1 MAGSAG
7 VKCKSVYGDE
17 TRRTGEYTAV
27 NMLRTKEHRYTQ
39 ELVLLSVH
47 CVIFEPSR
55 RGVVLTY
62 RLSLVIGSQ

>member
-47 CVIFEPSR
+47 CVIFEPS
-55 RGVVLTY
+55 
-62 RLSLVIGSQ
+62 SSSSSSCFE